1 MMDETTLATRRLV
14 RACRKAALATTGDGG
29 HPYVSLVT
37 VACDVDASPILLLST
52 LADHTR
58 NIVGDDR
65 VALLF
70 DGTDGLANP
79 QTGPRVTLEGRIRR
93 DGGER
98 LRRRFLAR
106 HPKAALYAGFADF
119 AIFRVEPGRAHW
131 VGGFG
136 RARWLDG
143 GLTSEAALAAAFA
156 ADEEALLG
164 RLNGLL
170 AGGWRATAVDPDG
183 CDLVRRGRYLRHD
196 FAVPLASPEEIF
208 KHVAVL
214 TTKS

>member
-1 MMDETTLATRRLV
+1 MMAEAALAV
-14 RACRKAALATTGDGG
+14 RQLMRGCRKAALATAGEGG
-29 HPYVSLVT
+29 RPTVSLVT
-37 VACDVDASPILLLST
+37 VAFDVDAGPILLLSR

-58 NIVGDDR
+58 NIDRDPR

-70 DGTDGLANP
+70 DGTGGLSNP
-79 QTGPRVTLEGRIRR
+79 QQGPRVTLEGSIGR
-93 DGGER
+93 DAGER

-136 RARWLDG
+136 KARWIEQ
-143 GLTSEAALAAAFA
+143 GLTCPAPVAAAFA
-156 ADEEALLG
+156 AAEED
-164 RLNGLL
+164 LL
-170 AGGWRATAVDPDG
+170 AAVNDRLGGAGRAVAVDPDG
-183 CDLVRRGRYLRHD
+183 CDLRHRGRFTRRC
-196 FAVPLASPEEIF
+196 FTASLAAPAQVMEQIDR
-208 KHVAVL
+208 L

>member
-1 MMDETTLATRRLV
+1 MDETTLAVRRLV
-14 RACRKAALATTGDGG
+14 RGCRKAALGTTGDGG

-37 VACDVDASPILLLST
+37 VACDVDGSPILLLST

-58 NIVGDDR
+58 NIGRDQR

-93 DGGER
+93 EDGER
-98 LRRRFLAR
+98 LRRRFLAG

-119 AIFRVEPGRAHW
+119 AIFCVEPGRAHW

-136 RARWLDG
+136 RARWLES
-143 GLTSEAALAAAFA
+143 GLTSDPGTAAAFA
-156 ADEEALLG
+156 AAEEPLLG

-170 AGGWRATAVDPDG
+170 ADGWRATAVDPDG
-183 CDLVRRGRYLRHD
+183 CDLIRRGRAHRHD
-196 FAVPLASPEEIF
+196 FAVPLAAPEEIF
-208 KHVAVL
+208 NHVTAL